1 LHVLFPSEARE
12 SPALRCLPAHY
23 VLDTWQP
30 FDRRNHRMLHPFLSL
45 QRYAQLS
52 GRSGR
57 KEYWSFR
64 ALSALAIGTC
74 LGVHYAGIRLGSN
87 VLALAGLILLGVVW
101 LSLVVP
107 DVSVTVRRL
116 HDLDQSGW
124 YLLVSLVPVGPLI
137 LLIMLL
143 VPGQVNVNRFGPPVC
158 SS

>member
-1 LHVLFPSEARE
+1 MQHL
-12 SPALRCLPAHY
+12 
-23 VLDTWQP
+23 
-30 FDRRNHRMLHPFLSL
+30 FLSL

-64 ALSALAIGTC
+64 ALSAVVTGTC
-74 LGVHYAGIRLGSN
+74 LGVHYAGVSLGSN
-87 VLALAGLILLGVVW
+87 LLALAGLVLLGLVW

-107 DVSVTVRRL
+107 DVTVTVRRL

-137 LLIMLL
+137 LLIMML
-143 VPGQVNVNRFGPPVC
+143 VPGQANVNRFGPPVC
-158 SS
+158 SG